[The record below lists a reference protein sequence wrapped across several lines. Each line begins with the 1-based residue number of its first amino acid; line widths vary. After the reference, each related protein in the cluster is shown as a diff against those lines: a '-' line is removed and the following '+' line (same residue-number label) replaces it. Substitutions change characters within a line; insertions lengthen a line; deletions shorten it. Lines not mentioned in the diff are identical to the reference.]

1 MKMNQMMWVLPW
13 AFLAGAAGAQTA
25 GVNGATAP
33 AATPAT
39 SPAASI
45 TTGAVRETA
54 PKAAPAPKV
63 KMQEQP
69 TMSIEAQ
76 VVLQKVPADGKPAAP
91 AATLKNQ
98 YPDKPTFVAAL
109 SEAGPGVA
117 VELDGA
123 LVRGG
128 FGPSLR
134 YKTGPDGTVQR

>member
-1 MKMNQMMWVLPW
+1 MQMKQMMWVFPW
-13 AFLAGAAGAQTA
+13 AFMAGAAGAQT
-25 GVNGATAP
+25 P
-33 AATPAT
+33 APAT

-45 TTGAVRETA
+45 TTGAVREAGT
-54 PKAAPAPKV
+54 PPAALAPKV

-69 TMSIEAQ
+69 MSIEAQ
-76 VVLQKVPADGKPAAP
+76 VVLQKIPADAKPAAP
-91 AATLKNQ
+91 PATLKNQ

-134 YKTGPDGTVQR
+134 YKTAPDGTVLR